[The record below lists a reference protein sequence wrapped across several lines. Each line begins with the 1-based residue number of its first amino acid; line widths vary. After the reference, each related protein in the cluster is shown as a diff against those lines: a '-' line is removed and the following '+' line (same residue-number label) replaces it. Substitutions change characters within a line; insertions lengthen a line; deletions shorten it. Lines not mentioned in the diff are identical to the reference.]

1 MAYAATS
8 RQFTPST
15 DSFVD
20 RLESARLQIEQR
32 FLDGGAVLI
41 TVTEALAKL
50 VSLLEHIGSSLKEEN
65 ATEATARLLQTV
77 DLLNKLPPAEARRHA
92 CVASISQT
100 GQSLAEHVLSM
111 EETLR
116 YLRTFAATAKIA
128 GARIPDFSSFASE
141 IVERIEFATKE
152 VKALSL
158 QIRSLEVQIET
169 AAASEDG
176 SLAQHLNGI
185 PSIVQRL
192 VSNAEE
198 IQVQRRNLSELADTV
213 AGLARKIQSKVAHT
227 LSAMQIGD
235 ITRQRVEHCQAAHM
249 MTEAY
254 LASEAPADLSAAD
267 RQRLSQLT
275 MTLIFELL
283 GETTKGFDRETAK
296 IVDNIRGFSGDIG
309 TLLNLYQTMMSQ
321 SGEDGKSPIHSL
333 RGDLSAARAVVDRID
348 VAAAGANRLSE
359 KTSEM
364 VKELTASIQTIQLV
378 RRDIQYMA
386 LNTNLRCGKLGEE
399 GRAINVVAGELRSFA
414 SLLDED
420 AEKILVGLGTLET
433 QTAGLKDWRQTGEPE
448 NSSGLGSHIDAALVH
463 IGEAGASMDMNVR
476 ELRQCGETMTSQV
489 TEIVASLDFRSGIG
503 EILASCT
510 SEAALARRAFAGTS
524 GLEVPVAAISERIF
538 KIYTMA
544 AEREIH
550 ASIFGVVNPVAESG
564 PAPASDEELFADAL
578 F

>member
-8 RQFTPST
+8 RKFATYA

-50 VSLLEHIGSSLKEEN
+50 VGLLEHIGNSLKEEN
-65 ATEATARLLQTV
+65 ATEATGRLLQTV
-77 DLLNKLPPAEARRHA
+77 DLLHQLPPAEVRRQD
-92 CVASISQT
+92 CVTSIGQT
-100 GQSLAEHVLSM
+100 GRLLAEHVLSM

-141 IVERIEFATKE
+141 IVERIEFAAKE
-152 VKALSL
+152 VRALSL
-158 QIRSLEVQIET
+158 QIRSLEAQIES
-169 AAASEDG
+169 AAASEDS
-176 SLAQHLNGI
+176 SLGQYLDGI
-185 PSIVQRL
+185 PSIAKRL
-192 VSNAEE
+192 MSNAEE
-198 IQVQRRNLSELADTV
+198 IQVQRRNLSELADSV
-213 AGLARKIQSKVAHT
+213 SGLARKIQNKVAHT

-235 ITRQRVEHCQAAHM
+235 ITRQRVEHSQAVHSI
-249 MTEAY
+249 TEAY
-254 LASEAPADLSAAD
+254 LASEAPATLSAED
-267 RQRLSQLT
+267 RQRLFELA
-275 MTLIFELL
+275 MTLNSELL

-296 IVDNIRGFSGDIG
+296 IVENIRSFSGDIR
-309 TLLNLYQTMMSQ
+309 TLLDLYQTMMAQ
-321 SGEDGKSPIHSL
+321 SGDDGKSPINAL
-333 RGDLSAARAVVDRID
+333 RGDLSAARGVVDRID
-348 VAAAGANRLSE
+348 TAATGAERLSE

-364 VKELTASIQTIQLV
+364 VKELTTSILTIQLV

-420 AEKILVGLGTLET
+420 AEKILVGLGTLDT
-433 QTAGLKDWRQTGEPE
+433 QATGLKDWRQAAEQEDT
-448 NSSGLGSHIDAALVH
+448 SGPGMHIDAALLH
-463 IGEAGASMDMNVR
+463 ITEAGAAMDINVK
-476 ELRQCGETMTSQV
+476 ELRRCGEDMTSQV
-489 TEIVASLDFRSGIG
+489 AEIVKSLDFRAGIG
-503 EILASCT
+503 ETLASCT
-510 SEAALARRAFAGTS
+510 QEAGAVRRAIRDMS
-524 GLEVPVAAISERIF
+524 GLEAPVALISERIF
-538 KIYTMA
+538 KVYTMA

-550 ASIFGVVNPVAESG
+550 ASVFGVINRIGESVQ
-564 PAPASDEELFADAL
+564 AAANDEELFADAL